1 MIESPVN
8 NAMSSAV
15 KSSAS
20 VLQSY
25 HISMHH
31 QVISIVK
38 SKLIKSMFRN
48 FSFLYQFVFTV
59 KITASGVTTLLR
71 DKMHRPI
78 LLLLS
83 LSLLLLLLLL
93 LIFTQ

>member
-1 MIESPVN
+1 
-8 NAMSSAV
+8 
-15 KSSAS
+15 
-20 VLQSY
+20 
-25 HISMHH
+25 
-31 QVISIVK
+31 
-38 SKLIKSMFRN
+38 MFRN